1 MRLHD
6 LTLAVRNL
14 LRRPAYTV
22 TALLLLALSAGANA
36 AVFSVV
42 RGVLLRPLPYQEP
55 QQLVMVWPDTFVNN
69 EDLTF
74 WRERAHSFES
84 IAAISPG
91 WMMSLVV
98 PGLEPVKV
106 TGARTSDN
114 FFTTLGVR
122 AARGQTL
129 KPGDATAG
137 ASPVALIS
145 TQLHER
151 HFAVDPAI
159 VGKHV
164 ALDGVDYE
172 VIGVMP
178 REFEFRE
185 PGTDVWT
192 ALPFVPGS
200 AQNRTQFS
208 LAFARLRPGVTVEQ
222 AHTELQQ
229 LTSAMRDAMKKTT
242 DWGRE
247 ARVVGMQESV
257 TGDVR
262 STLLI
267 LLGAVGLILLL
278 AAVNLGTLVLSRSLE
293 RAREIAVRTALGATR
308 GRLLLQFV
316 TEQTVLAGAGA
327 LVGLVLA
334 WLALPVL
341 VSRIPAD
348 MPRQNEITLDVV
360 VFAAVFAVTVVV
372 SIVMALLPVLSQ
384 SGTLGLSLSKAP
396 ALQPL
401 LKQNQSTDTP
411 ARRRAL
417 GTLVT
422 SQVALAV
429 VLGIG
434 AGLMLRT
441 LWNLQNVDP
450 GFSAAN
456 VMTFRLQTT
465 SKPMNLTRG
474 LAYFDDVLARV
485 RAMPDV
491 RDVGAI
497 QHLPMS
503 GYNWT
508 GGVWRP
514 ENPPAPGAQRPA
526 LDDARARQAIWR
538 FTGWDY
544 FRTMGI
550 ALRAG
555 RAFTEQDRIDAPP
568 VTIVNESL
576 ARREFGSVEAAVGKR
591 LVTFSMGK
599 EQPVE
604 VVGVVADV
612 RFMALDKPSEP
623 EMYRPLAQTFMFPMA
638 FVVKTDGDSVSARE
652 ASARQA
658 RVASA
663 IRQAAFAVD
672 PAIAVAEVQ
681 PLPSLIAGTLGKP
694 RLLAMLLSVFAAG
707 GLSLG
712 VIGVYGV
719 VAYRVRQ
726 QEREFGIRLALG
738 AGPARIA
745 RNVARQGFFYAAT
758 GLAAGVPAAFTLTR
772 LMDSVLFGVTT
783 HDVTTFT
790 VLPLAVTMA
799 TLLACSIPA
808 WRAARVSPMT
818 TMKGD

>member
-6 LTLAVRNL
+6 LTLAIRNL

-22 TALLLLALSAGANA
+22 TALLLLALGAGANA

-42 RGVLLRPLPYQEP
+42 RGVLLRPLPYSEP
-55 QQLVMVWPDTFVNN
+55 DRLVMVWPDTFVNN
-69 EDLTF
+69 DDLTF
-74 WRERAHSFES
+74 WRERVHSFES

-114 FFTTLGVR
+114 FFTTLGVV
-122 AARGQTL
+122 AARGQML
-129 KPGDATAG
+129 KPGDANAG
-137 ASPVALIS
+137 APKVVVIS
-145 TQLHER
+145 AQLHER
-151 HFAVDPAI
+151 HFASDPAI

-172 VIGVMP
+172 VAGVMP

-192 ALPFVPGS
+192 ALPFVPGG
-200 AQNRTQFS
+200 AQNRAQFS
-208 LAFARLRPGVTVEQ
+208 LALARLRTGITIEQ
-222 AHTELQQ
+222 AHAELQQ
-229 LTSAMRDAMKKTT
+229 LMPAMRDAMKKTA

-247 ARVVGMQESV
+247 ARVIGMQESV

-293 RAREIAVRTALGATR
+293 RAREMAVRTALGASR

-316 TEQTVLAGAGA
+316 TEQAVLASAGA
-327 LVGLVLA
+327 TAGLVLA
-334 WLALPVL
+334 WLTLPVL
-341 VSRIPAD
+341 VSRIPPD
-348 MPRQNEITLDVV
+348 MPRQNEIALDVV
-360 VFAAVFAVTVVV
+360 VFGAVFAATVLV
-372 SIVMALLPVLSQ
+372 SIVMALVPV
-384 SGTLGLSLSKAP
+384 AAAARP

-441 LWNLQNVDP
+441 LWNLQQVDP

-456 VMTFRLQTT
+456 VLTFRLQTT

-485 RAMPDV
+485 RAMPEV
-491 RDVGAI
+491 LDVGAI

-514 ENPPAPGAQRPA
+514 ENPPAAGAERP
-526 LDDARARQAIWR
+526 QAIWR

-550 ALRAG
+550 SLRAG
-555 RAFTEQDRIDAPP
+555 RTFTDQDRIDAPA
-568 VTIVNESL
+568 VMIVNESL

-591 LVTFSMGK
+591 LITFSMGK
-599 EQPVE
+599 EQPLE

-612 RFMALDKPSEP
+612 RFMALDKPSEA
-623 EMYRPLAQTFMFPMA
+623 EMYLPLAQTFMFPMA

-658 RVASA
+658 RVATGV
-663 IRQAAFAVD
+663 RQAAFTVD
-672 PAIAVAEVQ
+672 PTIAVAEVQ
-681 PLPSLIAGTLGKP
+681 PLQSLIAGTLGRP
-694 RLLAMLLSVFAAG
+694 RLLAMLLSVFAAA

-745 RNVARQGFFYAAT
+745 KNVARQGAFYAAT
-758 GLAAGVPAAFTLTR
+758 GLAAGLPAAWLLTR

-783 HDVTTFT
+783 HDVATFT
-790 VLPLAVTMA
+790 ALPVTVTLA
-799 TLLACSIPA
+799 TLVACAVPA
-808 WRAARVSPMT
+808 WRAAKVNPMT
-818 TMKGD
+818 AMKGD